1 MKDIKINGDLKE
13 RLPGNINVS
22 FKGCDSNQILLELDK
37 IGICA
42 SGGSACSSGSSLP
55 SHVLLAIG
63 LERSYLEGSIRLTLG
78 EENTKEDIDYFI
90 ANITKIIDKIK
101 NEEQSE

>member
-63 LERSYLEGSIRLTLG
+63 LEKKLFRRKHTTNFRRRKYKRGH
-78 EENTKEDIDYFI
+78 
-90 ANITKIIDKIK
+90 
-101 NEEQSE
+101 